1 MTAGADEKLPR
12 RHPQVLICTSPK
24 AGSGVG
30 REAIGALSQRLA
42 VDGIQVEV
50 TTSVPRV
57 REVAQAAANQSPDV
71 ATQLVVVAAGG
82 DGTLSLVAQHTPP
95 GTVLV
100 PMPLGTENLLA
111 RHFGFTR
118 QPEALR
124 DTIMLGP
131 NRPLDVGLA
140 NGRMFLVMVSCGFDA
155 EVVRAMH
162 LTRRGHI
169 NRLSYF
175 RPIWRAVRRYRFPK
189 LTVQWLN
196 KRPRNTLQRTNRKP
210 RLHQRRTILV
220 GPCALTCLAMPL
232 RCELRPVPAGTMASW
247 TLSAFSAADCGTAC
261 GIWAELLWSVI
272 LNGVMWFG
280 VHCESCRITSSV
292 PVAYQIDGDYGGRL
306 PLEIQVSAASFD
318 ASHAPATSSGNVV
331 TSTAASAVS
340 GHFSTTPAVAPVT
353 IGPLVCG
360 DGPLTVIAGPC
371 VLQSLEL
378 ALQIAHSLAETARR
392 RRINLVFKASFD
404 KANRTSLKAE
414 RGTRDRRGAGDAGQS
429 AARDRPA
436 DKTDIHLPDQAAK
449 VAEVCDLLQIPAF
462 LARQTDLLVAPPPR
476 PESRS
481 MSRQASSWLPRTCV
495 MRSTRSRTRR
505 REMNELPRTA

>member
-131 NRPLDVGLA
+131 DRPLDVGLA

-175 RPIWRAVRRYRFPK
+175 RPIWRAVRRYQFPK
-189 LTVQWLN
+189 LTVQWLDQATEEPAAEN
-196 KRPRNTLQRTNRKP
+196 QPQTPSASATDDFGWAMCFNLPRYAASLRIETRACGDDGQLDFIGFQRGGLWHGLRYLGGIALE
-210 RLHQRRTILV
+210 RHIEWGDVVRR
-220 GPCALTCLAMPL
+220 PL
-232 RCELRPVPAGTMASW
+232 RA
-247 TLSAFSAADCGTAC
+247 
-261 GIWAELLWSVI
+261 
-272 LNGVMWFG
+272 
-280 VHCESCRITSSV
+280 CRITSSV

-306 PLEIQVSAASFD
+306 PLEIQVLP
-318 ASHAPATSSGNVV
+318 HHLTLRMPPQPRQV
-331 TSTAASAVS
+331 TS
-340 GHFSTTPAVAPVT
+340 
-353 IGPLVCG
+353 
-360 DGPLTVIAGPC
+360 
-371 VLQSLEL
+371 
-378 ALQIAHSLAETARR
+378 
-392 RRINLVFKASFD
+392 
-404 KANRTSLKAE
+404 
-414 RGTRDRRGAGDAGQS
+414 
-429 AARDRPA
+429 
-436 DKTDIHLPDQAAK
+436 
-449 VAEVCDLLQIPAF
+449 
-462 LARQTDLLVAPPPR
+462 
-476 PESRS
+476 
-481 MSRQASSWLPRTCV
+481 
-495 MRSTRSRTRR
+495 
-505 REMNELPRTA
+505 